1 MRPAAPLLAV
11 ALFVALAAPA
21 AASGGGSSAPA
32 QQQEPASIQ
41 ERLTS
46 AETYMPMPAFQA
58 GVLQRNINQGT
69 IVVDMGLDIPDAALR
84 RRAQLNAPRLRD
96 ALRTALANYSW
107 VYYQCGG
114 TTRLSSRV
122 RCRRPSI
129 ECSARLGRACCSR
142 TSSTSAHNPSKRHAP
157 RQATGSIWRATP
169 DAGIERNTC
178 GGVSR
183 ATTSSLAPMIWRST
197 ITNVSSAQLKR

>member
-69 IVVDMGLDIPDAALR
+69 IVVDMGLDSPDAALR

-96 ALRTALANYSW
+96 AIRTALANYSS
-107 VYYQCGG
+107 VYY
-114 TTRLSSRV
+114 RV
-122 RCRRPSI
+122 RTAPSPTELTRQMQAAVDRVLGAPGARVLLANIIYQRPQS
-129 ECSARLGRACCSR
+129 
-142 TSSTSAHNPSKRHAP
+142 
-157 RQATGSIWRATP
+157 Q
-169 DAGIERNTC
+169 
-178 GGVSR
+178 
-183 ATTSSLAPMIWRST
+183 
-197 ITNVSSAQLKR
+197 

>member
-32 QQQEPASIQ
+32 QQQESASIQ

-96 ALRTALANYSW
+96 ALRTALANYSS
-107 VYYQCGG
+107 VYY
-114 TTRLSSRV
+114 RV
-122 RCRRPSI
+122 RTAPNPTELTRQMQAAVDRVLGAPGARVLLANIIYQRPQS
-129 ECSARLGRACCSR
+129 
-142 TSSTSAHNPSKRHAP
+142 
-157 RQATGSIWRATP
+157 Q
-169 DAGIERNTC
+169 
-178 GGVSR
+178 
-183 ATTSSLAPMIWRST
+183 
-197 ITNVSSAQLKR
+197 

>member
-32 QQQEPASIQ
+32 QQQESASIQ

-69 IVVDMGLDIPDAALR
+69 IVVYMGLDIPDAALR

-96 ALRTALANYSW
+96 AIRTALANYSS
-107 VYYQCGG
+107 VYY
-114 TTRLSSRV
+114 RV
-122 RCRRPSI
+122 RTAPSPTELTRQMQAAVDRVLGAPGARVLLANIIYQRPQS
-129 ECSARLGRACCSR
+129 
-142 TSSTSAHNPSKRHAP
+142 
-157 RQATGSIWRATP
+157 Q
-169 DAGIERNTC
+169 
-178 GGVSR
+178 
-183 ATTSSLAPMIWRST
+183 
-197 ITNVSSAQLKR
+197 

>member
-32 QQQEPASIQ
+32 QQQESASIQ

-96 ALRTALANYSW
+96 ALRTALANYSS
-107 VYYQCGG
+107 VYY
-114 TTRLSSRV
+114 RV
-122 RCRRPSI
+122 RTAPSPTELTRQMQAAVDRVLGAPGARVLLANIIYQRPQS
-129 ECSARLGRACCSR
+129 
-142 TSSTSAHNPSKRHAP
+142 
-157 RQATGSIWRATP
+157 Q
-169 DAGIERNTC
+169 
-178 GGVSR
+178 
-183 ATTSSLAPMIWRST
+183 
-197 ITNVSSAQLKR
+197 

>member
-32 QQQEPASIQ
+32 QQQESASIQ

-96 ALRTALANYSW
+96 AIRTALANYSS
-107 VYYQCGG
+107 VYY
-114 TTRLSSRV
+114 RV
-122 RCRRPSI
+122 RTAPSPTELTRQMQAAVDRVLGAPGARVLLANIIYQRPQS
-129 ECSARLGRACCSR
+129 
-142 TSSTSAHNPSKRHAP
+142 
-157 RQATGSIWRATP
+157 Q
-169 DAGIERNTC
+169 
-178 GGVSR
+178 
-183 ATTSSLAPMIWRST
+183 
-197 ITNVSSAQLKR
+197 